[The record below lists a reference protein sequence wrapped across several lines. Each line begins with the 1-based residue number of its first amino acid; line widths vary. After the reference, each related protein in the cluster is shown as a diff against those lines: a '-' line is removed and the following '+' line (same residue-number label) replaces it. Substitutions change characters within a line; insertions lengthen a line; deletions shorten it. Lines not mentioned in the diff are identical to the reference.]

1 MRTIAIIAL
10 LAVVGLGSGCIN
22 QHKTVYRDVER
33 TPVSFES
40 ETAGRV
46 FYETLSKMPPQ
57 SHRESKTQVSIPIVF
72 DVSRTEVTGSNT
84 RFNEAVKL
92 CDTNKDGRITEIE
105 ANIFAAQNQK

>member
-1 MRTIAIIAL
+1 MKTIAIIAL
-10 LAVVGLGSGCIN
+10 LGAVGLGSGCIN

-57 SHRESKTQVSIPIVF
+57 SRTESKTQVSIPIVF
-72 DVSRTEVTGSNT
+72 DVSRTEVTGTNT

-92 CDTNKDGRITEIE
+92 CDTNKDGKITEIE
-105 ANIFAAQNQK
+105 ANIFAGQNQK